1 MIYSL
6 DYFFGIIL
14 FFECDQYN
22 IWLKPSLHNYLG
34 IYLIS
39 TPYLLVC
46 PNYNNHIKMQ
56 YVDIRHSLKN
66 RDTAERLR
74 VAKYEHKIVD
84 PINYTTNNVIVFI
97 YVSIVEQ
104 KRYDYF
110 DFYIYSSFEH

>member
-14 FFECDQYN
+14 FFQCDQYN
-22 IWLKPSLHNYLG
+22 ILLKPSLHNYLG
-34 IYLIS
+34 ISYF
-39 TPYLLVC
+39 LVC
-46 PNYNNHIKMQ
+46 PNYNNHMKMQ

-84 PINYTTNNVIVFI
+84 PINYTTNNVIVF
-97 YVSIVEQ
+97 
-104 KRYDYF
+104 
-110 DFYIYSSFEH
+110 